1 MKVFKFGGASVRDA
15 EAVRNV
21 AAVLKLYAGEE
32 IVVVVSAMGKMTNAL
47 EEIAYSYVNKKEDTK
62 KLLQGIKRYHLEI
75 LEELFSDKSR
85 PIFEQVNNAFVEIE
99 WILEDE
105 PIKGYDF
112 EYDQIV
118 SVGELI
124 STKIVSALL
133 TETGINNKWVDV
145 RDFLKTDNTYRE
157 AKVDWELTEKKIKEL
172 LLPKLSSQ
180 ESGGVVVTQG
190 FVGVT
195 SENYNTTLGREG
207 SDYTAAIIGSL
218 LDAEEVIIWKD
229 VPGVLSADPKW
240 FDNTEKL
247 DALSYHDAIE
257 LAFFGATVI
266 HPKTIKPLQNKQILL
281 KVKSFYEPKEAGTII
296 TATKEVSEDQQKIPS
311 FIFKVDQVLISIIPR
326 DYSFIIEENLSE
338 IFKKFANYQV
348 KVNLMQHA
356 ALSFSVCVDGEV
368 NRVPNLIEEL
378 QKDFKVLY
386 NENVE
391 LVTVRNYDQKTIDQV
406 TKGKKIFVEQK
417 SRQTARFVVKNNG

>member
-1 MKVFKFGGASVRDA
+1 VKDA
-15 EAVRNV
+15 AAVRNV
-21 AAVLKLYAGEE
+21 AEVLKLYADEE

-47 EEIAYSYVNKKEDTK
+47 EEITDSYINKKGTTK
-62 KLLQGIKRYHLEI
+62 ELLDGIKNYHREI
-75 LEELFSDKSR
+75 LEALFPD
-85 PIFEQVNNAFVEIE
+85 PAHPVYEQVNNAFVEIE
-99 WILEDE
+99 WILEEE
-105 PIKGYDF
+105 PIRGYDF

-124 STKIVSALL
+124 STKIVNALL
-133 TETGINNKWVDV
+133 TESGISSSWIDV

-157 AKVDWELTEKKIKEL
+157 AKVDWGLTSEKIKET
-172 LLPKLSSQ
+172 LLPKLSGQ
-180 ESGGVVVTQG
+180 ENGGVVVTQG

-229 VPGVLSADPKW
+229 VPGVLNADPKW
-240 FDNTEKL
+240 FDKTEKL

-266 HPKTIKPLQNKQILL
+266 HPKTIKPLQNKQIAL
-281 KVKSFYEPKEAGTII
+281 KVKSFYEPKGQGTVIK
-296 TATKEVSEDQQKIPS
+296 ATKEVGEDQQKIPS
-311 FIFKVDQVLISIIPR
+311 FIFKVDQVLISILPR
-326 DYSFIIEENLSE
+326 DYSFIVEENLSE
-338 IFKKFANYQV
+338 IFKKFSDYQV

-356 ALSFSVCVDGEV
+356 ALSFSVCVDAEI
-368 NRVPNLIEEL
+368 NRVPKLIDEL

-386 NENVE
+386 NDNVE
-391 LVTVRNYDQKTIDQV
+391 LITIRNYDQETIDQL
-406 TKGKKIFVEQK
+406 TDGKKIFVEQK
-417 SRQTARFVVKNNG
+417 SRQTARFVVKDVN

>member
-1 MKVFKFGGASVRDA
+1 MKVLKFGGASVKNAKAVKNGA
-15 EAVRNV
+15 EL
-21 AAVLKLYAGEE
+21 LKLYSGQD
-32 IVVVVSAMGKMTNAL
+32 IVDVVSAMGKMTNAL
-47 EEIAYSYVNKKEDTK
+47 EEITDGYINKKGNSVE
-62 KLLQGIKRYHLEI
+62 LLEGIKKFHRDI
-75 LEELFSDKSR
+75 LQELFPD
-85 PIFEQVNNAFVEIE
+85 PAHPVFEQVNNAFVEIE

-133 TETGINNKWVDV
+133 TESGISNNWVDV

-157 AKVDWELTEKKIKEL
+157 AKVDWELTAVKIREY
-172 LLPKLSSQ
+172 LLPKLAEQ

-229 VPGVLSADPKW
+229 VPGVLNADPKW
-240 FDNTEKL
+240 FDKTEKL
-247 DALSYHDAIE
+247 DTLSYHDAIE
-257 LAFFGATVI
+257 LSFFGATVI

-281 KVKSFYEPKEAGTII
+281 KVKSFYEPKGEGTVIK
-296 TATKEVSEDQQKIPS
+296 ATKEIAENQQKIPS
-311 FIFKVDQVLISIIPR
+311 FIFKVDQVLISILPK
-326 DYSFIIEENLSE
+326 DYSFIVEENLSE
-338 IFKKFANYQV
+338 IFKKFSDHRV

-356 ALSFSVCVDGEV
+356 ALSFSVCVDAET
-368 NRVPNLIEEL
+368 NRVPALITEL

-391 LVTVRNYDQKTIDQV
+391 LITVRNYDQKTIDQV
-406 TKGKKIFVEQK
+406 IEGKKIFVEQK
-417 SRQTARFVVKNNG
+417 SRQTARFVVKDND